1 VGCAEVIAFDEVR
14 ARKQWGTLRHQL
26 HERFDQWLDTLETQW
41 DEPPS
46 TLPEVTATV
55 WALRQQLTGGITE
68 TIVKHVHRGEH
79 DRPQVLCPR
88 CHGVLKARERVC
100 RTVETLVGPVQLE
113 RPYFYC
119 RVCREGVY
127 PLDDALGLVAGC
139 KQLDMQQAA
148 AQLVTEVPYDTAQAL
163 FHDLTGVP
171 FGSERMHTLTNQVAE
186 HLTVVDVAPSRSEIE
201 RRIAEVAT
209 GRFRRPVLVLGI
221 DGAYVP
227 TRPDSARTPGEGRR
241 GKRARRARWRGQWRD
256 AKGFRFYLLDG
267 ERIVHV
273 LSWHQVQNEEQLG
286 EALTQ
291 IKEASLIPEEQ
302 VRLCV
307 VCDGAEWIWKHVQA
321 LFPQARQVLDYYHC
335 AQYLHRVAKA
345 HYGASV
351 QAIEWVEA
359 TMTRLYL
366 GKVGL
371 VLGGLRRMQA
381 QSDEAA
387 KAIANCWDY
396 LDEHRGRTHYRKLRR
411 GGYPLGSGGIES
423 SNKFI
428 CHVRLKRSGAWWY
441 EVNSN
446 HMLAL
451 RCAKYNGTLDQ
462 VFVRYQQRLRETSE

>member
-1 VGCAEVIAFDEVR
+1 
-14 ARKQWGTLRHQL
+14 
-26 HERFDQWLDTLETQW
+26 
-41 DEPPS
+41 
-46 TLPEVTATV
+46 
-55 WALRQQLTGGITE
+55 
-68 TIVKHVHRGEH
+68 
-79 DRPQVLCPR
+79 
-88 CHGVLKARERVC
+88 
-100 RTVETLVGPVQLE
+100 
-113 RPYFYC
+113 
-119 RVCREGVY
+119 
-127 PLDDALGLVAGC
+127 
-139 KQLDMQQAA
+139 MQQAA

-163 FHDLTGVP
+163 FRDLTGVP
-171 FGSERMHTLTNQVAE
+171 FGSERMHTVTNQVGREPDGGGRGPVTLGDRAA
-186 HLTVVDVAPSRSEIE
+186 HCWRW
-201 RRIAEVAT
+201 RRAVFAVQCWSWALMA
-209 GRFRRPVLVLGI
+209 RMCRLVLI
-221 DGAYVP
+221 VP
-227 TRPDSARTPGEGRR
+227 AHPAKDAEANG
-241 GKRARRARWRGQWRD
+241 ARRARWRGQWRD

-291 IKEASLIPEEQ
+291 IKKAGLIPEEQ

-351 QAIEWVEA
+351 QAVEWVEA

-371 VLGGLRRMQA
+371 VLGGLKRMQA
-381 QSDEAA
+381 RSDEAA

-396 LDEHRGRTHYRKLRR
+396 LNEHRGRTHYRQLRR

-441 EVNSN
+441 EANSN

-451 RCAKYNGTLDQ
+451 RCAKYNGTLEQ
-462 VFVRYQQRLRETSE
+462 VFVRYQQRLRESSE